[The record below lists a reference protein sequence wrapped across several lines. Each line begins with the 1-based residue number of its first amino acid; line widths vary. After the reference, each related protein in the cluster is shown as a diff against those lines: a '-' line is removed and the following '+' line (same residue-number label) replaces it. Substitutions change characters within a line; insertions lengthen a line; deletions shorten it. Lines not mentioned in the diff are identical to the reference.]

1 MQNRHFSTYAS
12 PRCLKLPITI
22 ILDSEHD
29 YALKNALA
37 TALGGPTGKTFE
49 LGQKICKI
57 DIFRLLHALDAC
69 SRPITII
76 LD

>member
-1 MQNRHFSTYAS
+1 MPETG
-12 PRCLKLPITI
+12 PITI

-49 LGQKICKI
+49 LGQNQKICKI

-69 SRPITII
+69 KWAYNHYFGF
-76 LD
+76 